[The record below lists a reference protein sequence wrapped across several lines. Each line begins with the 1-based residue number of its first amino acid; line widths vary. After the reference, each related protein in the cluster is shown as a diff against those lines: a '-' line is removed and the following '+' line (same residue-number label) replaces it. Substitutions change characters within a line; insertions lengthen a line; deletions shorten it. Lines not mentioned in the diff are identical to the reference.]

1 MDPLAAQQYCL
12 RWNNHQ
18 NNLLTVFEDLLNNE
32 AFVDVTLACDGMQLK
47 AHKMVLSA
55 CSPYFQSLLFSTPDR
70 HPIVFL
76 KDVKFVEM
84 KALLEFMY
92 RGEVSIDQDRLSS
105 LLKVAENLRIKGL
118 AEVSCDQRVPKFPVV
133 EDFSPTHSSTAQKGP
148 HPNIPLTP
156 LTPLAIHSAQHFG
169 IHHPFGLISAHNIES
184 VVGNSLVNRLT
195 SSTSPPPSSSGHT
208 YLGPKRK
215 RGRPRR
221 LSGSEA
227 VPMASGIP
235 ENGTAQNRN
244 HPEDMRIKVEQV
256 CLESAKLN
264 LSK

>member
-92 RGEVSIDQDRLSS
+92 RGEVSVDQDRLSS

-118 AEVSCDQRVPKFPVV
+118 AEVSCDQRAPKFPVA
-133 EDFSPTHSSTAQKGP
+133 EDFSPQIAQNANLPNLPLAPLAPLSVHSS
-148 HPNIPLTP
+148 
-156 LTPLAIHSAQHFG
+156 QHFG
-169 IHHPFGLISAHNIES
+169 MHPFGLINAHSIES
-184 VVGNSLVNRLT
+184 VVGNSLVSRLT
-195 SSTSPPPSSSGHT
+195 SSTSPPPPSGHT

-227 VPMASGIP
+227 VPMASGTP
-235 ENGTAQNRN
+235 ENGTPQISNQ
-244 HPEDMRIKVEQV
+244 PEDMRMKTEQV
-256 CLESAKLN
+256 FHSTRKISQQ
-264 LSK
+264 LSNEFH